1 MEMKESYSWPYLSV
15 LMFLLSGCAVPG
27 ANSSSAELPASGVHA
42 RAIIYFRQPA
52 SDNPKLS
59 AAISDACRCQ
69 PAFFRSY
76 PGEALIYEITLP
88 SDYTFADFQKAL
100 LMQADELGIKSVEE
114 ERLIPVY

>member
-1 MEMKESYSWPYLSV
+1 MKESYTWRLLSV
-15 LMFLLSGCAVPG
+15 LMLLLSGCSHPG
-27 ANSSSAELPASGVHA
+27 SNSSSAELPASGVHI
-42 RAIIYFRQPA
+42 RTIIYFRQPA

-76 PGEALIYEITLP
+76 LGEALIYEITLP

-100 LMQADELGIKSVEE
+100 LMHADELGIKSIEE

>member
-1 MEMKESYSWPYLSV
+1 MVMNQSYSWRLLSV
-15 LMFLLSGCAVPG
+15 LMFLLSGCSHPG
-27 ANSSSAELPASGVHA
+27 SNTSSAELPASGVHT

-52 SDNPKLS
+52 SDNPQLS

-88 SDYTFADFQKAL
+88 SDYMFADFQKAL
-100 LMQADELGIKSVEE
+100 LMHTDELGIKSVEE